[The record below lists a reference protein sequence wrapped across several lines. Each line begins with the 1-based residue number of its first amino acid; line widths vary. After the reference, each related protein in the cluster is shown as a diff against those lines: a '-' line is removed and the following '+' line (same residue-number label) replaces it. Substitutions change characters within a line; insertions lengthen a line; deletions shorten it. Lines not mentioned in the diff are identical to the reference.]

1 MSADFVD
8 MEGPLQVALQEVAP
22 TTKKLREEV
31 SDQAAQDVLCVA
43 LAMLHIDNEDQ
54 QAIAQYLTDQVWTLV
69 EAGGLYSAPLGR
81 KLQEALEPKL
91 SDVLS

>member
-1 MSADFVD
+1 MTADFVD
-8 MEGPLQVALQEVAP
+8 MEGPLQVALEEVAP
-22 TTKKLREEV
+22 TTKALREEV

-54 QAIAQYLTDQVWTLV
+54 RAIAEYLTEHVWTLV

-81 KLQEALEPKL
+81 KLQEALEPDL